1 MHNNVNWRSWVTLGL
16 LLPVAG
22 CMVGPKYKRPE
33 TIAARVDRF
42 ANAPQET
49 PDANEVAKPDLW
61 WERFGDPTT
70 AELVKRAL
78 EQNYDLKASAARV
91 MQAQAALGQASG
103 LRWPSISY
111 GLTGDRS
118 KRFFNFGGA
127 GESPQAPVLP
137 PPFDQLDLSFLSGG
151 FSPLTTTWSQS
162 VSATYI
168 VDLFGRLRRA
178 QRAAWAD
185 LLAADTSRQALI
197 NSVIASVIQARV
209 NIATLQRR
217 LDIAQANIKS
227 WERTLEITEHRYE
240 QGIIGPLDVRLARTN
255 LEAARSQEPMVRQSL
270 ATAVHALD
278 VLLAEPPGASSL
290 LPSTLPELPDLEPV
304 PIGVPAALLDRRPD
318 VKAAELQLVA
328 ANERIGV
335 SIAQLYPD
343 LSLTASYG
351 LSGIAW
357 RDIWNHSAETEI
369 YGGVMNLSAPIF
381 QGGALRAQVRAA
393 KARFEE
399 LAAQY
404 AGTALTA
411 MREVEDAL
419 VGELL
424 LQQQLE
430 HVELQVREAQAGEE
444 LSQQRYE
451 QGVENILTVLV
462 SQRQRRVAE
471 EQLAILKGQIWIT
484 RVNLHLALG
493 GDWDRSEPSQE
504 DVAAK

>member
-1 MHNNVNWRSWVTLGL
+1 MAVGL
-16 LLPVAG
+16 LWLSAG

-33 TIAARVDRF
+33 TMADRVDRY
-42 ANAPQET
+42 ANAPQKT
-49 PDANEVAKPDLW
+49 LDANGVEKPDLW

-91 MQAQAALGQASG
+91 LQAQAVLGQASG
-103 LRWPSISY
+103 QRWPSISY

-127 GESPQAPVLP
+127 GNAPQSPVLP

-168 VDLFGRLRRA
+168 VDLFGRLRRT

-217 LDIAQANIKS
+217 IEIAQANIKS
-227 WERTLEITEHRYE
+227 WERTLEITERRYE
-240 QGIIGPLDVRLARTN
+240 QGIISPVDVRLARAN
-255 LEAARSQEPMVRQSL
+255 LEAARAQEPFVQQSL

-278 VLLAEPPGASSL
+278 VLLAEPPGASSS
-290 LPSTLPELPDLEPV
+290 LPQTLPELPQLEPV

-328 ANERIGV
+328 ANERVGV

-351 LSGIAW
+351 LSGTAW
-357 RDIWNHSAETEI
+357 RDIWSHSMESEI
-369 YGGVMNLSAPIF
+369 YGGIMNLSAPIF

-393 KARFEE
+393 RARFEE

-411 MREVEDAL
+411 MREVEDGL
-419 VGELL
+419 VSERLF
-424 LQQQLE
+424 QEQLG
-430 HVELQVREAQAGEE
+430 HVVLRVREAQAGEQ
-444 LSQQRYE
+444 LAQQRYE
-451 QGVENILTVLV
+451 LGVESILTVLE
-462 SQRQRRVAE
+462 SQRQRRIAE

-484 RVNLHLALG
+484 RVNLHLAIG
-493 GDWDRSEPSQE
+493 GDWNRGESSEEQ
-504 DVAAK
+504 VAAE

>member
-1 MHNNVNWRSWVTLGL
+1 MHGIWNWRRWTVLGF

-33 TIAARVDRF
+33 TIADRADRY
-42 ANAPQET
+42 ANAPQQT
-49 PDANEVAKPDLW
+49 LDANGVEKPDLW

-70 AELVKRAL
+70 AELVRKAL
-78 EQNYDLKASAARV
+78 GQNYDLKAGAARV
-91 MQAQAALGQASG
+91 LQAQAVLGQTRG
-103 LRWPSISY
+103 ERWPSLSY

-118 KRFFNFGGA
+118 KRFFNFGGG
-127 GESPQAPVLP
+127 GEEMTLPPLP
-137 PPFDQLDLSFLSGG
+137 PPFDAIDFSFFSGG

-162 VSATYI
+162 LSVTYL
-168 VDLFGRLRRA
+168 VDFFGRLRRA

-217 LDIAQANIKS
+217 LEIAQANIDS
-227 WERTLEITEHRYE
+227 WERTLEITERRYE
-240 QGIIGPLDVRLARTN
+240 QGVIGPVDVRLARAN
-255 LEAARSQEPMVRQSL
+255 LEAARAQEPVLRQSL
-270 ATAVHALD
+270 ATAVNALD
-278 VLLAEPPGASSL
+278 VLLAEPPGASSS
-290 LPSTLPELPDLEPV
+290 LPRTLPELPELEPV
-304 PIGVPAALLDRRPD
+304 PVGVPAALLDRRPD

-328 ANERIGV
+328 ANERVGV
-335 SIAQLYPD
+335 SIAQLFPD

-357 RDIWNHSAETEI
+357 GDIWRHSAESEI
-369 YGGVMNLSAPIF
+369 YSGIMNLSAPLF

-399 LAAQY
+399 RAAQY

-419 VGELL
+419 VSERL
-424 LQQQLE
+424 LQEQLE
-430 HVELQVREAQAGEE
+430 HVVLQVREAQAGEE
-444 LSQQRYE
+444 LSRQRYE
-451 QGVENILTVLV
+451 QGVENILTVLE
-462 SQRQRRVAE
+462 SQRQLRIAE

-484 RVNLHLALG
+484 RINLHLAIG
-493 GDWDRSEPSQE
+493 GDWDRTEPSQE
-504 DVAAK
+504 EMAAK